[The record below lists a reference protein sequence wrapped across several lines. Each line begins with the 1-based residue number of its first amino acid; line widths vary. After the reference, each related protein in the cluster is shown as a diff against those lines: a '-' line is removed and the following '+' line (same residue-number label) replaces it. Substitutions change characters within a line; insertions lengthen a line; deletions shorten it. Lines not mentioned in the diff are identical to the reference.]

1 MRCWLQISQLW
12 LVEWGFNGLK
22 NSPKGLRDVKER
34 GISARKTVQMWG
46 LIMKK
51 STLQVRKKGVSDL
64 WPSEGPRPVF
74 LAKRRKKP
82 GYLSLQTALDVFLK
96 SVKKFL
102 DKEVRTI
109 PLKDTKPGKWLW
121 SFIIFFIPS
130 PFIKLFPSIRVP
142 SIGTSFRW
150 RRCVN

>member
-51 STLQVRKKGVSDL
+51 STLQVRKKRGE
-64 WPSEGPRPVF
+64 WPLTVEGPRPVF

-82 GYLSLQTALDVFLK
+82 GYLSLQTTLDVFLK

-109 PLKDTKPGKWLW
+109 PLKDTKPGKRLW

-130 PFIKLFPSIRVP
+130 PFISEYKSSLHWHIIPLKAV
-142 SIGTSFRW
+142 
-150 RRCVN
+150 C

>member
-46 LIMKK
+46 TDNWRNQLCR
-51 STLQVRKKGVSDL
+51 SERNGVSDL
-64 WPSEGPRPVF
+64 WPSEGPCPVF

-82 GYLSLQTALDVFLK
+82 GYLSLQTTLDVFLK

-109 PLKDTKPGKWLW
+109 PLKDTKPGKRLW

-130 PFIKLFPSIRVP
+130 PFISEYKSSLHWHIIPLKAV
-142 SIGTSFRW
+142 
-150 RRCVN
+150 C